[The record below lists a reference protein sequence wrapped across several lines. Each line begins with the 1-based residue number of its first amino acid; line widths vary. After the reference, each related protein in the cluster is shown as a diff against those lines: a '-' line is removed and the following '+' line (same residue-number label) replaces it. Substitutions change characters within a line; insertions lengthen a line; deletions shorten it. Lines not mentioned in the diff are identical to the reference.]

1 MGTSPL
7 RGVSRFNKVQAESAW
22 RGFFNLGKFYLLI
35 LAGFFVF
42 TGTEVILQGYLL
54 FGETF
59 ESRWGYL
66 FLFLGTV
73 GIIIGIVIFYLFLGY
88 KEPQPLQ
95 KLRDIYPTYESIYYS
110 PANVPTEEKVKSSD
124 SKKEELGQQAQGTPV
139 ELGYVQQGKG
149 NVAVYS
155 DPIFLGQ
162 DPMASQIGA
171 VSALSPY
178 TPKAGEDREQFLS
191 LPNPLWLLIA
201 FVAALFAGIMSFY
214 MLSRYGFQMIPFFLV
229 LGGFILCSTLPS
241 LIWLAFLSRVTRKD
255 PILLKTMMLTF
266 SLGMISIV
274 PALVINTLFGIKM
287 GVDLN
292 PSDVSHLYTALVL
305 VAVLA
310 PFNEEFCKALGLVF
324 VKDET
329 ETPLWGFVFGMTL
342 GLGFALIENI
352 NYETVFLFNDFY
364 GLAFGNA
371 KPSFGWGINT
381 FTRSVAGPLVHGV
394 GVGLVGYAVAYGRQR
409 KGVGY
414 LAIPLA
420 YLGAV
425 ALHGAWNGGAIFF
438 AYYNSTLGL
447 LFALVFIVFELLL
460 LGAVLYHAWTKKPI
474 RATIMEL
481 LKKDKPRQPRPKPA
495 KG

>member
-1 MGTSPL
+1 MGTRPL
-7 RGVSRFNKVQAESAW
+7 RGVSRFNKVRAESAW

-35 LAGFFVF
+35 LAGFFIF

-54 FGETF
+54 FGDAF

-110 PANVPTEEKVKSSD
+110 PATIPSDEKVKSAEA
-124 SKKEELGQQAQGTPV
+124 KKEELGQTDMGTPV
-139 ELGYVQQGKG
+139 ELGYVQQGRG

-155 DPIFLGQ
+155 DPVFLGR
-162 DPMASQIGA
+162 DPIGAQIGA

-178 TPKAGEDREQFLS
+178 TPKAGEDQEQLLV

-201 FVAALFAGIMSFY
+201 FVVALFAGIMSFY
-214 MLSRYGFQMIPFFLV
+214 MLSRYGFQIIPFFLV
-229 LGGFILCSTLPS
+229 LAGFIMCATLPS
-241 LIWLAFLSRVTRKD
+241 LVWLALLSRVTRKN
-255 PILLKTMMLTF
+255 PIQLKSAMLAF
-266 SLGMISIV
+266 SLGMMAIV
-274 PALVINTLFGIKM
+274 PALILNTLFGIKM
-287 GVDLN
+287 GVVLDPDN
-292 PSDVSHLYTALVL
+292 VPELYTALVL

-310 PFNEEFCKALGLVF
+310 PFNEEFCKALGLFF
-324 VKDET
+324 VKDEID
-329 ETPLWGFVFGMTL
+329 TPLWGFVFGMTM

-352 NYETVFLFNDFY
+352 NYETVFLFQDFY
-364 GLAFGNA
+364 SLVFGGA
-371 KPSFGWGINT
+371 KPSFIWGINT
-381 FTRSVAGPLVHGV
+381 FVRSVAGPLVHGV

-409 KGVGY
+409 KGIGY
-414 LAIPLA
+414 IAIPLA

-425 ALHGAWNGGAIFF
+425 LLHGAWNGGVTLF

-447 LFALVFIVFELLL
+447 LFAIVFIIFEFLL
-460 LGAVLYHAWTKKPI
+460 LGTVIYHAWTKKPL
-474 RATIMEL
+474 RATLAEL
-481 LKKDKPRQPRPKPA
+481 MGKDKPKQPKPA